1 MIGDDVP
8 ERVSIWLIPS
18 DEHRSL
24 LRHYIEELSE
34 RLHSVPF
41 EPHITLFS
49 GRISFHEVFRALD
62 FAADRCPPLY
72 LQVNGIKGEDLFT
85 KTLDLSIKNT
95 EDLSDLSRLLGGY
108 FSLSS
113 FSFDPHL
120 SLAYK
125 NLSVSA
131 RESLVRE
138 TGVVMSGI
146 KFSSLQAIHT
156 PVPTKI
162 DNDIKTWTTVYSK
175 NLD

>member
-24 LRHYIEELSE
+24 LSRYIEELSE

-49 GRISFHEVFRALD
+49 GRISFHQVFRALD
-62 FAADRCPPLY
+62 FAADRCPPFY
-72 LQVNGIKGEDLFT
+72 LQVNGIKSEDLFT
-85 KTLDLSIKNT
+85 KTLYLSIKGT
-95 EDLSDLSRLLGGY
+95 EDLLDLSKLLGSY
-108 FSLSS
+108 FSASS

-125 NLSVSA
+125 NLPELT
-131 RESLVRE
+131 RKSLARE
-138 TGVVMSGI
+138 TGVMMSSI
-146 KFSSLQAIHT
+146 KFSSLQAVHT
-156 PVPTKI
+156 PISAKTE
-162 DNDIKTWTTVYSK
+162 NDIRIWKPVYSIR
-175 NLD
+175 LA